1 MKLDTHHN
9 VAVVGPIPR
18 GLPTP
23 SIPKFFL
30 IRDVFFD
37 AIAIII
43 VQGSIHMSMIKIMSQ
58 RLNYVV
64 CENQEIYTV
73 GFVLTLSGFLP
84 IYPTSNAL
92 SRPQIL
98 VECGATSQVRK

>member
-1 MKLDTHHN
+1 MQLDTRQH

-23 SIPKFFL
+23 SIPVFFL
-30 IRDVFFD
+30 AKDVIWD
-37 AIAIII
+37 AVAIII
-43 VQGSIHMSMIKIMSQ
+43 VQGAIHMSMIKMMAQ
-58 RLNYVV
+58 RLNYKVD
-64 CENQEIYTV
+64 ENQEIYTV

-84 IYPTSNAL
+84 VYPTSNAL

-98 VECGATSQVRK
+98 VECGATSQVRY